1 MNNTSEMIRG
11 YLINKFIFCAVLSSY
26 PVHLGKLLVNSALQV
41 WLDKIIDGK
50 RIVSWRESKL
60 SIVTTII

>member
-1 MNNTSEMIRG
+1 MNYTSEMIRG

-50 RIVSWRESKL
+50 RIWIESKKADKL
-60 SIVTTII
+60 ALGSF